1 MGFWIEGS
9 ASLNSNF
16 VFEEQFESMKVAD
29 ANYDYILIGTGI
41 NSLVCGAVLSK
52 SGARV
57 LLLERSDQAGGC
69 IRTEEL
75 TLPGFTHDVFSGW
88 HPLFVLSPAYEELAE
103 ELHARGLTYCNT
115 DRPTGVVTPTGECL
129 VLSTDRE
136 LNSQTFN
143 AFGAT
148 NVTGYLNAVKTIE
161 DSADLTFGLLNSEL
175 RKFSTLM
182 FLLNQT
188 RKRGIASTVDFFGQA
203 LGTCADWLESSF
215 TSPLVRS
222 LYAPWILHTGLS
234 PNDALSGHM
243 GKLIAFSLETAGM
256 PVVKGGSANLVR
268 AFSSLI
274 EDNGG
279 VLKCEADVDE
289 ILVSG
294 NKATGVILTSGQSFQ
309 ASKAVI
315 ANVTPTQLYQR
326 LLKNASIPERVNKAA
341 NEFRYGRSNMQIHLA
356 LDAKPEWV
364 DRQLNDVP
372 MIHVTEGIESIC
384 ESIIAADAG
393 YLPCRPTIV
402 VGQPAALDKSRVPEG
417 RWIFWLQ
424 LQELPRKVLGDAAGT
439 ISVPESGEW
448 TEELGE
454 AYADR
459 VMERLSKVIPGLSK
473 RILKRVVLSPADLER
488 LNINLVGGDPY
499 SGDCKLNQNLLWR
512 PLAATRNHETPV
524 KNLYHIGASTHPGP
538 GLGGGS
544 GYQVGKVLA

>member
-1 MGFWIEGS
+1 LTEI
-9 ASLNSNF
+9 
-16 VFEEQFESMKVAD
+16 AD
-29 ANYDYILIGTGI
+29 VTYDYILIGTGI

-52 SGARV
+52 SGAKV
-57 LLLERSDQAGGC
+57 LFLERSDQAGGC
-69 IRTEEL
+69 IRTEQL
-75 TLPGFTHDVFSGW
+75 TLPGFTHDVLSGW

-115 DRPTGVVTPTGECL
+115 DKPTGVVMPSGESL

-136 LNSQTFN
+136 VNLQTFN

-148 NVTGYLNAVKTIE
+148 NAEGYLNAVKSIE
-161 DSADLTFGLLNSEL
+161 ESADLTFGLLNSEL
-175 RKFSTLM
+175 RKFGTAM
-182 FLLNQT
+182 FLLNQI
-188 RKRGIASTVDFFGQA
+188 RKRGIANTIEFFGQA

-234 PNDALSGHM
+234 PEDALSGHM

-268 AFSSLI
+268 AFKSLI

-279 VLKCEADVDE
+279 VIKCEADVDE
-289 ILVSG
+289 IMVSG
-294 NKATGVILTSGQSFQ
+294 TKAKGVILTSGQSLQ

-326 LLKNASIPERVNKAA
+326 LLRNTSIPENVSKAA
-341 NEFRYGRSNMQIHLA
+341 NQFRYGRSNMQIHLA
-356 LDAKPEWV
+356 LDARPEWV
-364 DRQLNDVP
+364 DCQLNDVP
-372 MIHVTEGIESIC
+372 MIHVTEGINSIC
-384 ESIIAADAG
+384 ESINAADTG
-393 YLPCRPTIV
+393 HLPRRPTIV

-417 RWIFWLQ
+417 KWILWLQ
-424 LQELPRKVLGDAAGT
+424 LQELPRQVLGDAAGI

-448 TEELGE
+448 TEALRE

-459 VMERLSKVIPGLSK
+459 VMDRLAQVIPGLSE

-499 SGDCKLNQNLLWR
+499 SGDCKLDQNLLWR
-512 PLAATRNHETPV
+512 PLTATRNHETPI

-544 GYQVGKVLA
+544 GYQVGKILA